1 LVKHGKTHN
10 GDDCKVFWL
19 QYNET
24 ITHYFLE
31 YFKPKLSKFVL
42 HNHVAWF
49 QEEQYKTCLQTFLET
64 LVMFVVDFVE
74 NYTFQKYKEVQEM
87 YWLSFQL
94 TILVH
99 ICYMW
104 NLTYI
109 TNTYCGENKLLIEYH
124 YFISNDVEHG
134 TLFIEHC
141 FEQH

>member
-1 LVKHGKTHN
+1 
-10 GDDCKVFWL
+10 
-19 QYNET
+19 
-24 ITHYFLE
+24 
-31 YFKPKLSKFVL
+31 
-42 HNHVAWF
+42 VAWF

-87 YWLSFQL
+87 YWFSFQL

-109 TNTYCGENKLLIEYH
+109 ANTYCGENKLLIEYH